1 MQDPSCCRST
11 RADAIRLPIELWDMS
26 RLFKRSNP
34 VLAECMKFHEASSL
48 AEYVLD
54 ELVSHGFTDLESVM
68 HTFCR
73 ITADFSDIEIDA
85 SFSYAY
91 DQLLDPVIDEC
102 KNLYASRVNSP
113 TPILFSAK
121 EELIRQLLMETVA
134 SRRLSVKLEKLSESA
149 QVALER
155 DPINRNQ
162 MAADELLEIYTK
174 VVPTVPLLREN
185 AILLRSFLV
194 RSGNRS
200 ALFGPTGYALTSV
213 MAVLGVTV

>member
-1 MQDPSCCRST
+1 
-11 RADAIRLPIELWDMS
+11 MS
-26 RLFKRSNP
+26 RLGQRSNP
-34 VLAECMKFHEASSL
+34 DLTECMKFHEASSL

-73 ITADFSDIEIDA
+73 ITADFSEIEIDA

-91 DQLLDPVIDEC
+91 DHLLDPVIDEC

-113 TPILFSAK
+113 TPISFSAK
-121 EELIRQLLMETVA
+121 QDLIRQFLMEAVA
-134 SRRLSVKLEKLSESA
+134 SRRPSVKIEKISESA
-149 QVALER
+149 QIALER
-155 DPINRNQ
+155 DPINRKQ
-162 MAADELLEIYTK
+162 MAADELLEIYAQ

-185 AILLRSFLV
+185 VILLRSFLV
-194 RSGNRS
+194 HSGNRS
-200 ALFGPTGYALTSV
+200 ALLGPTGYALTSV